1 MNGTFKLQIALCLFA
16 SLLGAPALAQA
27 PPPNSND
34 PTVTLDVSPSTTP
47 PNGTITV
54 SGLTYPQPGVQVL
67 VTITP
72 PGGAPTVL
80 TATPDTGGRYQVN
93 FSRTASNGMY
103 RVRAQAGKKGVPA
116 YGQFTVMQSLID
128 IDDDVADNKALLDE
142 SAGIV
147 KGVKQQVDNVPDS
160 PAKSQMETKLDELDE
175 AIKTATSNTAHLPNV
190 LQPYKTLVQQRPDAE
205 PSLQPF
211 FDHLA
216 QLDIQAQQA
225 KETYAKQIA
234 QSKNGVKTCDAIDQA
249 TQALRAVP
257 DMIEIAKKPWQ
268 FAAAFGTNMAQSELP
283 ASAGPGAQAVGSLVK
298 NLPTAAGKP
307 TESLAENELEMGSE
321 SEIAEKLVENIPES
335 VRATPGYAFAVTE
348 TKKFVPS
355 VVEGTK
361 GPLDLLDKATSLAGD
376 LVAYANERLFA
387 QYCEKFQGSFTATML
402 AHFYSKPN
410 GEGKPTEWWT
420 YSTAIKGTLVLR
432 YPKEATG
439 KAVALS
445 GQIEG
450 GATRFTYKENV
461 FSTDLY
467 GSMAKGGT
475 VYLKDV
481 APAATDNGAGGM
493 VNALTSPTS
502 FYIPVTGQYANGQ
515 ITIVMGNARTDF
527 SESYTRGHTFYVVIA
542 PTTLMLPVLGHFT
555 LPYTNA
561 HFILDHVV
569 KDTYTVHRS
578 GMSMLIVKNASKDF
592 PGKGNLATYT
602 INLKAC
608 NPACP

>member
-1 MNGTFKLQIALCLFA
+1 M
-16 SLLGAPALAQA
+16 
-27 PPPNSND
+27 
-34 PTVTLDVSPSTTP
+34 
-47 PNGTITV
+47 
-54 SGLTYPQPGVQVL
+54 
-67 VTITP
+67 
-72 PGGAPTVL
+72 
-80 TATPDTGGRYQVN
+80 
-93 FSRTASNGMY
+93 
-103 RVRAQAGKKGVPA
+103 PA

-283 ASAGPGAQAVGSLVK
+283 ASAGPARRPWQPREEPSDRRRQADGEPGRERTRDGIGERDRREAGGEHSRIGSRH
-298 NLPTAAGKP
+298 AGVRVRRHRDQ
-307 TESLAENELEMGSE
+307 E
-321 SEIAEKLVENIPES
+321 
-335 VRATPGYAFAVTE
+335 VRAQRRG
-348 TKKFVPS
+348 
-355 VVEGTK
+355 GHQ

-387 QYCEKFQGSFTATML
+387 QYCEKFQAASRPPCSRTSTVNPTAKGSQ
-402 AHFYSKPN
+402 PN
-410 GEGKPTEWWT
+410 GGPTPPP
-420 YSTAIKGTLVLR
+420 SRHARAPLPQG
-432 YPKEATG
+432 G
-439 KAVALS
+439 N
-445 GQIEG
+445 GQGGRAERADRG

-467 GSMAKGGT
+467 GSMAKAERCT
-475 VYLKDV
+475 
-481 APAATDNGAGGM
+481 
-493 VNALTSPTS
+493 
-502 FYIPVTGQYANGQ
+502 
-515 ITIVMGNARTDF
+515 
-527 SESYTRGHTFYVVIA
+527 
-542 PTTLMLPVLGHFT
+542 
-555 LPYTNA
+555 
-561 HFILDHVV
+561 
-569 KDTYTVHRS
+569 
-578 GMSMLIVKNASKDF
+578 
-592 PGKGNLATYT
+592 
-602 INLKAC
+602 
-608 NPACP
+608 